1 MQLRLVSEADRDT
14 FRSIKTTVD
23 IPDHDLKE
31 VMKHTKAGTKTE
43 AVARAVADYNH
54 RQRLTRLAGKLGT
67 FRNLVT
73 REELLKSRSE
83 G

>member
-1 MQLRLVSEADRDT
+1 MQLELVLDAAMGSL
-14 FRSIKTTVD
+14 RSVKTTVD

-43 AVARAVADYNH
+43 AVARAVADYNR
-54 RQRLTRLAGKLGT
+54 RQRLTKLADKLGT
-67 FRNLVT
+67 FRDLVT
-73 REELLKSRSE
+73 REELLKIRAE